1 MSYIRYSA
9 GNHNWYIY
17 ATDDAKGTTYLEIDY
32 QNKEFIRFD
41 IDDNKIMFIVNLSKR
56 LNLTFEDKKILSDC
70 IDEFIKDYK
79 EEANND

>member
-1 MSYIRYSA
+1 MSYIRYSS

-41 IDDNKIMFIVNLSKR
+41 LDDNKIIKSLMKDYNLTRKEARFCVSQWFIVENSLR
-56 LNLTFEDKKILSDC
+56 G
-70 IDEFIKDYK
+70 
-79 EEANND
+79 